1 MAEQLSLQQARALN
15 LHALGLAHKAP
26 AKTTPLDVLDQ
37 LSVLQLDSVNV
48 FERAHYMPVF
58 SRLGQFEKAQ
68 LDALA
73 EPDFT
78 LDSTGVKLQQQAT
91 LNEYWVRQASWI
103 RTSDLPLWRFRM
115 ANYRAHRRY
124 RELMAEQ
131 SQLVAWL
138 KSELKSKGPLTLNQ
152 IEHDENRRTGNWW
165 GWSPVKVAL
174 EVLLDAG
181 EITCAGR
188 QNFARR
194 YALPE
199 DVLDKSTLDA
209 LHSDFDANELERTVL
224 ARAIRA
230 EGVSSLKDAASS
242 HSEYPSVIRPRV
254 LELVEQGQLFEVEVP
269 GWNEPVFVHSDWRA
283 TLDDVSTASA
293 LAAKPSHTTILS
305 PFDQLVRNRDRAW
318 ALYDFEYKIE
328 IYTPEPK
335 RIYGYYTLPVLHKG
349 ELIGRL
355 DLKSDRKAKEL
366 LVLASW
372 NEPWLSAAK
381 VKSSA
386 TAVAKVLKDAAKW
399 QGLSQVVVAEK
410 GNYAQALKAA
420 LKSEPKSD

>member
-15 LHALGLAHKAP
+15 LHALGLAHKASP
-26 AKTTPLDVLDQ
+26 GTTPLNVLDQ
-37 LSVLQLDSVNV
+37 LTVLQLDSVNV

-58 SRLGQFEKAQ
+58 SRIGRFDKSA

-73 EPDFT
+73 EP
-78 LDSTGVKLQQQAT
+78 SYSVEASGVELKQQAT

-103 RTSDLPLWRFRM
+103 RTEELPLWRFRM
-115 ANYRAHRRY
+115 ANYRNHRRY
-124 RELMAEQ
+124 RELVAEQ
-131 SQLVAWL
+131 GQLISWL
-138 KSELKSKGPLTLNQ
+138 KAELKTKGPLTLNQ
-152 IEHDENRRTGNWW
+152 IEHDQNRRSGTWW
-165 GWSPVKVAL
+165 GWSPVKIAL
-174 EVLLDAG
+174 EVLIDAG

-199 DVLDKSTLDA
+199 DVLDSKTLDA
-209 LHSDFDANELERTVL
+209 LHSDYDAHELERTVL

-254 LELVEQGQLFEVEVP
+254 LELVEQGELFEVEVP
-269 GWNEPVFVHSDWRA
+269 GWGERVFVHSDWRQ

-293 LAAKPSHTTILS
+293 LASKPSHTTILS
-305 PFDQLVRNRDRAW
+305 PFDQLVRNRDRAL
-318 ALYDFEYKIE
+318 ALYNFDYKIE

-335 RIYGYYTLPVLHKG
+335 RVYGYYTLPVLHKG

-355 DLKSDRKAKEL
+355 DLKSDRKAKTL
-366 LVLASW
+366 LVQASW
-372 NEPWLSAAK
+372 HEPWLTAAK

-386 TAVAKVLKDAAKW
+386 NAVAKVLKEAARW
-399 QGLSQVVVAEK
+399 QGLDQILVAEK
-410 GNYAQALKAA
+410 GNFAEALKAA
-420 LKSEPKSD
+420 VSAG